1 MEDPIQKSNLSF
13 RTKFFYGFGS
23 ISFGIKNNGFS
34 YFVLF
39 VYSSVFGLPAWMAG
53 LALNLILV
61 ADAIT
66 DPLVGYSS
74 DRLRSKWGRRHPFM
88 YAAAI
93 PVAFTF
99 YFLWTPPA
107 DLTHWQLFSYLLICA
122 TIIRVFITF
131 YEVPS
136 VALGPELTS
145 NYVERTSLMSYR
157 YFFGWFGGL
166 TTYNLVWWVFEDK
179 YEGGRFN
186 PELWSEYGL
195 IAAILIFIGIIVT
208 SLGTHRHIPDLIK
221 PPEKKKTIVPEEFKK
236 DKSIFNGKFI
246 LRSFPQIKYFLKD
259 SPLFLPLVPLSFLV
273 FLLRVS
279 IWILNCI
286 VGFFNW
292 LISFILVLILPKTL
306 IKSLL
311 KSLQALEYFLIGLVK
326 EVVETLT
333 INTSYKF
340 LFFCGLLA
348 SVAGGIEAAF
358 AIYFDSYFWQLDSDE
373 MKIRGTSIYI
383 APVIAVFLA
392 PLFSDKYGK
401 KDTVIYIWAFQII
414 FAALPFALRYM
425 DLAHG
430 TSLFP
435 SNDSP
440 YLLPVLCVH
449 VVINVAAGIIVFS
462 TLSSMIMDLVEDIQ
476 LETGRREEGILFSAR
491 SFADKAISGF
501 GLTIAGVIL
510 SVIAFPSSTEIREI
524 YDGTVPAEILAN
536 LALWYIP
543 ICIVAFGSA
552 LVMVRGYSL
561 SRSEHEKN
569 VTNPD
574 TKIWK
579 AGEDV

>member
-1 MEDPIQKSNLSF
+1 MEDPIEKSNLSF

-53 LALNLILV
+53 MALNLILV

-107 DLTHWQLFSYLLICA
+107 DLTDWQLFSYLLICA

-221 PPEKKKTIVPEEFKK
+221 PPEKKKTIVPEEFQK
-236 DKSIFNGKFI
+236 DRSIFNGK
-246 LRSFPQIKYFLKD
+246 LSLSLSLPQIQFTLKD
-259 SPLFLPLVPLSFLV
+259 LLLFLPGL
-273 FLLRVS
+273 
-279 IWILNCI
+279 I
-286 VGFFNW
+286 VKIIFSWTLGNA
-292 LISFILVLILPKTL
+292 IKAIGFILAMILPKKQ
-306 IKSLL
+306 IKL
-311 KSLQALEYFLIGLVK
+311 LQALEYFLIGLAR

-383 APVIAVFLA
+383 APVIAIFLA
-392 PLFSDKYGK
+392 PLFTDKFGK
-401 KDTVIYIWAFQII
+401 KITVIYIWAFQII

-524 YDGTVPAEILAN
+524 YGGTVPGEILAN

-552 LVMVRGYSL
+552 LVMVRGYTL
-561 SRSEHEKN
+561 SRSKHEEN
-569 VTNPD
+569 AANPD
-574 TKIWK
+574 TKVWK

>member
-1 MEDPIQKSNLSF
+1 MEDPIEKSNLSF

-107 DLTHWQLFSYLLICA
+107 DLTDWQLFSYLLICA

-221 PPEKKKTIVPEEFKK
+221 PPEKKKTIVPEEFQK
-236 DKSIFNGKFI
+236 DKSILNGKLSLNFS
-246 LRSFPQIKYFLKD
+246 LPQIQYTLKD
-259 SPLFLPLVPLSFLV
+259 LLLFLPLLAVKIIFS
-273 FLLRVS
+273 
-279 IWILNCI
+279 WILGNI
-286 VGFFNW
+286 IKF
-292 LISFILVLILPKTL
+292 ISFILAMILPKKQ
-306 IKSLL
+306 IKF
-311 KSLQALEYFLIGLVK
+311 LQALEYFLIGLAR

-383 APVIAVFLA
+383 APVIAIFLA
-392 PLFSDKYGK
+392 PLFSDKFGK
-401 KDTVIYIWAFQII
+401 KITVIYIWAFQII

-524 YDGTVPAEILAN
+524 YDGTVPGEILAN